1 MPNFWRLNTMPLP
14 KIQQLH
20 WSMMIFG
27 KKCIYLILYPLIG
40 NLTTHIAKVNSM
52 TYQLWRFMIGDTK
65 LDFFCLNMRRFIFFS
80 KNLHIRIV
88 FSSWQL
94 FQKTNKWDFFF
105 CFNSTYYDRI
115 VAFIFW
121 KNSRMA
127 KSPFETNWSL
137 VFPNLCNTYFE
148 ISLSFL

>member
-88 FSSWQL
+88 FFKLTILPKNKQMSS
-94 FQKTNKWDFFF
+94 FFF
-105 CFNSTYYDRI
+105 VLTVHTMIELLHSFFGRI
-115 VAFIFW
+115 RGWQKVLLKLID
-121 KNSRMA
+121 
-127 KSPFETNWSL
+127 L
-137 VFPNLCNTYFE
+137 
-148 ISLSFL
+148 